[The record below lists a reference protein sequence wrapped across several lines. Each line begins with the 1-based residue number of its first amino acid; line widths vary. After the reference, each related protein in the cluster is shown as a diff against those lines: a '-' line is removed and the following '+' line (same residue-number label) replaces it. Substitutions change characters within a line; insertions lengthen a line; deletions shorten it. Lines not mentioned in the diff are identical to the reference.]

1 MKIINALLLS
11 ALYLILVAPTSAA
24 EFTVSGMIH
33 KTTCSIDDSTSNTIK
48 LPDVKVGLLKV
59 GVPQSASSGGALS
72 ITVSCKDPDASMA
85 FEGRFTTKGE
95 VDPTTLAL
103 KNILTTESGGAQDI
117 GVQIIDTASSTVI
130 EPNAPE
136 SQEAVATATLDA
148 GKATFNFDFA
158 YVNLG
163 NAGTGDVR
171 VEATFIA
178 TYL

>member
-95 VDPTTLAL
+95 VDPTTTAL
-103 KNILTTESGGAQDI
+103 KISSPPSLAAPGHRGTNYRYCQQYRHRTECPREPRPSRPPPRRGQGDI
-117 GVQIIDTASSTVI
+117 
-130 EPNAPE
+130 
-136 SQEAVATATLDA
+136 
-148 GKATFNFDFA
+148 
-158 YVNLG
+158 
-163 NAGTGDVR
+163 
-171 VEATFIA
+171 
-178 TYL
+178 